1 MLLFG
6 MYNKLGG
13 KVRLIFKLEV
23 DQIWFGIK
31 GLNNVYNINIYIE
44 LVLNEIY
51 FWENIFE
58 FLFFMYIF

>member
-31 GLNNVYNINIYIE
+31 GLNNVYKNNIYIE

>member
-13 KVRLIFKLEV
+13 KVWLIFKLEV

-31 GLNNVYNINIYIE
+31 GLNNVYNNNIYIE